1 MREFRKKQKQ
11 LKRIMNALVI
21 FSAIFIFIY
30 IGAAPFIVSA
40 LGNNAQMVFAYI
52 CDGLVVGCMVLVFT
66 YYTKYGKVDA
76 PLDMVEHEL
85 SDAGYYLSA
94 RNCQSNIDYISTVC
108 DDLRNTGFSVNENVE
123 MDDFDFSAVAVKKN
137 DFFYIADI
145 ENVDRNDVIAYLDT
159 VTYDVT
165 VKYLR
170 RKGNVV
176 ILFVTDKAMDDA
188 VALAKMVTVL
198 GKKGQLKIAFAIM
211 ELSTNRCYFLGNK
224 ASKCQQMIANY
235 AMNCDV
241 PIKDEFIGKERLSC
255 QDELEEH
262 MMSFDLKKFRDGQFL
277 IH

>member
-11 LKRIMNALVI
+11 LKTIMNALVI
-21 FSAIFIFIY
+21 FSALFIFVY
-30 IGAAPFIVSA
+30 IGASPFIVSA

-66 YYTKYGKVDA
+66 YYTKYGKCDA

-94 RNCQSNIDYISTVC
+94 RGENTSAEYICAVC
-108 DDLRNTGFSVNENVE
+108 NDLRNTGFAVNENVE
-123 MDDFDFSAVAVKKN
+123 IDEFDFSAVGVKKN
-137 DFFYIADI
+137 DFFYVANID
-145 ENVDRNDVIAYLDT
+145 NVDRNDILAYLDT
-159 VTYDVT
+159 VTYDIT

-170 RKGNVV
+170 RKGNAV

-198 GKKGQLKIAFAIM
+198 GKKGQIKIALAIM
-211 ELSTNRCYFLGNK
+211 EQSTNRCYFLGNK
-224 ASKCQQMIANY
+224 PTKCQQMIANY
-235 AMNCDV
+235 ALNCDV
-241 PIKDEFIGKERLSC
+241 PIKDEYIGKERLAC

-262 MMSFDLKKFRDGQFL
+262 MKSFDLKKFRDGQFI